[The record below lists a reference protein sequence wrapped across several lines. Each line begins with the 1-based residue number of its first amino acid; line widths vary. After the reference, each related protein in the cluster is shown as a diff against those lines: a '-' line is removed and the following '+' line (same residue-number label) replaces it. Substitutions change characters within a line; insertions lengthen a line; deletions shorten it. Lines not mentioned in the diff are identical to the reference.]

1 VQKIITGTARFEP
14 LKIFRILINRINHRL
29 AHENLRRFPQLAIF
43 SFDHIGL
50 RINLDGRY
58 EGGSLDL
65 IGHFIQAYIKNSHQS
80 IAIDVGANIGN
91 HSLFFSEFF
100 HKVISF
106 EPNPRTFELLKFNA
120 KYSAPKANILPIC
133 VGLGSEQ
140 GRPIFLSSKSN
151 VGASCIVNRDHQAGH
166 CDELISI
173 DIAKA
178 DELDIPKKNIALVK
192 LDVEGHEIFALEG
205 MSGIIAENRPVIL
218 FEQSEKEIHDQSSLV
233 IEHLRDLGYQFGVI
247 RDRIYFGENP
257 ILKILSFGIRTVVG
271 HQLQLVEATTFKRRR
286 YDMIVAIP
294 NEKWMR

>member
-1 VQKIITGTARFEP
+1 MRKIITGTARFEP
-14 LKIFRILINRINHRL
+14 LKILRILVNGINHRL
-29 AHENLRRFPQLAIF
+29 AQGHLRRFPQLAIF

-80 IAIDVGANIGN
+80 VAIDVGANIGN

-100 HKVISF
+100 HEVISF
-106 EPNPRTFELLKFNA
+106 EPNPRTFELLRFNA
-120 KYSAPKANILPIC
+120 KYGAPKGNIFPLC
-133 VGLGSEQ
+133 VGLGSEKGQ
-140 GRPIFLSSKSN
+140 SIFLSSKSN
-151 VGASCIVNRDHQAGH
+151 VGGSCVVNGDHQAGPG
-166 CDELISI
+166 DELISI

-178 DELDIPKKNIALVK
+178 DELDILKKNIALIK
-192 LDVEGHEIFALEG
+192 LDIEGHEIFALKG

-218 FEQSEKEIHDQSSLV
+218 FEQSEKEIHDKSSVV
-233 IEHLRDLGYQFGVI
+233 IEHLRDLGYQFAVI
-247 RDRIYFGENP
+247 RERFYFGDNR
-257 ILKILSFGIRTVVG
+257 ILKILSFGLRTVVG
-271 HQLQLVEATTFKRRR
+271 QQLQLIEATTFKRRR